1 MYFYTH
7 TMLEKLRID
16 VVTGISF
23 GKGTLKYFNWTI

>member
-7 TMLEKLRID
+7 TRLGKVRID

-23 GKGTLKYFNWTI
+23 GKGTLKHFN